1 MKKFLLWSFILFL
14 IVGGLAASFYG
25 WRNVS
30 RSLACTDWPSVD
42 GKIIESGVEEERT
55 RHSGSAKKD
64 APLNQ
69 KTYRPKITYSYKVDE
84 QEYTGSRIAYGDH
97 GFIGKSKKI
106 TINGVTYRN
115 SNFEA
120 KAAAQKIAKHYHTG
134 KKISVFYM
142 PDNPRESLLEPG
154 FSYKVFAWPLVG
166 IVMFVIGVFIGWLA
180 IMSARDKDDEPEE
193 AESASG

>member
-1 MKKFLLWSFILFL
+1 MKKFLLWSFILLL
-14 IVGGLAASFYG
+14 IFGGLAASFFG
-25 WRNVS
+25 WRSVS
-30 RSLACTDWPSVD
+30 RSLASTDWPSVD

-69 KTYRPKITYSYKVDE
+69 KTYRPKIAYSYKVDE
-84 QEYTGSRIAYGDH
+84 KEYTGSRIAYGDH

-106 TINGVTYRN
+106 TINGVTYHN

-120 KAAAQKIAKHYHTG
+120 KAAAQKIAKKYPKG
-134 KKISVFYM
+134 KKVTVYYM
-142 PDNPRESLLEPG
+142 PDNPGESLLEPG

-166 IVMFVIGVFIGWLA
+166 IVIFVIGVFIGWLA
-180 IMSARDKDDEPEE
+180 IMSARDKNDEPEE
-193 AESASG
+193 AEPVNG

>member
-14 IVGGLAASFYG
+14 IVGGLAASYFG
-25 WRNVS
+25 WRSLS
-30 RSLACTDWPSVD
+30 RSLASTDWPSVD

-55 RHSGSAKKD
+55 RHSGSAKKN

-120 KAAAQKIAKHYHTG
+120 KAAAQKIAKHYHNG
-134 KKISVFYM
+134 KKSRFFTCPTTQANPCSS
-142 PDNPRESLLEPG
+142 PDFPIKCLLGP
-154 FSYKVFAWPLVG
+154 WLV
-166 IVMFVIGVFIGWLA
+166 L
-180 IMSARDKDDEPEE
+180 
-193 AESASG
+193 

>member
-14 IVGGLAASFYG
+14 IVGGLAASYFG
-25 WRNVS
+25 WRSVS
-30 RSLACTDWPSVD
+30 RSLASTDWPSVD

-69 KTYRPKITYSYKVDE
+69 KTYRPKIAYSYKVDE
-84 QEYTGSRIAYGDH
+84 QEYTGSRIGYGDH

-120 KAAAQKIAKHYHTG
+120 KAAAQKIAKHYHTV

-142 PDNPRESLLEPG
+142 PDNPGESLLEPG
-154 FSYKVFAWPLVG
+154 FSYKFFAWPLVG
-166 IVMFVIGVFIGWLA
+166 IVIFVIGVFIGWLA
-180 IMSARDKDDEPEE
+180 IMSARDKNDEPEE
-193 AESASG
+193 AEPVNG

>member
-1 MKKFLLWSFILFL
+1 MPMKKFLLWSFILFL
-14 IVGGLAASFYG
+14 IVGGLAASYFG
-25 WRNVS
+25 WRSLS
-30 RSLACTDWPSVD
+30 RSLASTDWPSVD

-55 RHSGSAKKD
+55 RHSGSAKKN

-120 KAAAQKIAKHYHTG
+120 KAAVQKIAKHYHNG

-142 PDNPRESLLEPG
+142 PDNPSECLLEPG

-166 IVMFVIGVFIGWLA
+166 FVMIGIGGFIAWLA
-180 IMSARDKDDEPEE
+180 LSCARNK
-193 AESASG
+193 ESNKENHGEF